1 MTRFIIKT
9 IGWIKSVTLPLLAG
23 LLIGLLILKEKED
36 TLGIII
42 ALSISVLGLVI
53 GLIFRKGLRENKA
66 KYHNSSFLI
75 LKIIWQMGFICIK
88 KICWQ
93 QI

>member
-36 TLGIII
+36 TLGRII

-53 GLIFRKGLRENKA
+53 GLIFRKRA
-66 KYHNSSFLI
+66 KR
-75 LKIIWQMGFICIK
+75 K
-88 KICWQ
+88 
-93 QI
+93 